1 MVSLRGAVPLLLTGT
16 SGLALVAFGVG
27 GLSGMDP
34 KIEQAAKTVQIEQT
48 APGHHH
54 QFADCP
60 PEQDRSR
67 AQGEV

>member
-16 SGLALVAFGVG
+16 SGIALVAFGIG

-34 KIEQAAKTVQIEQT
+34 QIQQAAETVKIEQS

-54 QFADCP
+54 QYADCP

-67 AQGEV
+67 AAGEV